1 MKRLAIGLLAHVD
14 SGKTT
19 LSEAMLYRSGEIRKL
34 GRVDHGDAF
43 LDTHSL
49 EKKRGITI
57 FSKQAVFK
65 LKDTMITLLDTPG
78 HVDFSPEMERT
89 LQVLDMAVLVIS
101 ASDGIQS
108 HTETL
113 WRLLSRY
120 NIPVFIFVNKM
131 DISDSEP
138 DEILFDLKEKF
149 NPACSDFTNKKS
161 DMFFEQT
168 ALCDERLLDS
178 FLENGM
184 ISDTDISE
192 AIMERRLFPCYFGS
206 ARKLESIDEL
216 LCDIELYAKTPEYQQ
231 EFGAR
236 VFKIAADDNGERLT
250 FMKVTGGCLKVRSK
264 IECTLPDGTSAS
276 EKINQ
281 IRVYSGNKYKTID
294 EAEAGMICAVLGL
307 KFTQCGMGIGFEKQ
321 AGRPVLQPVMT
332 YRLVLNDDIDPAKA
346 LLKLK
351 PLEEENPELHLV
363 WNERLSEIHVELMG
377 SVQLEIL
384 SDIIYERFG
393 MRVSFDKGGI
403 SYKETIAEAVEGV
416 GHYEPLRHYAEV
428 HILIEPLPRNSG
440 IEFCTDCAEDI
451 LDKNWQRLILTHLQE
466 KEHLGVLTGFPITDV
481 RFTIVSGRAHQK
493 HTEGGDFR
501 QATYRAVR
509 QGLRLAK
516 SIILEPFY
524 AFRLTIPST
533 QIGRAMTDLE
543 KMSAEFSSPEI
554 DGDMSVITGRCAAG
568 KMLSYAED
576 VTSYTQGKGQLSCIP
591 DGYDECKEPEKV
603 IEFIGYDADS
613 DTENSADSVFCSH
626 GAGYLVKWD
635 DVPNHMHLPY
645 KTELERKYNTSEESS
660 YEYSN
665 VNNHV
670 SHSSY
675 RGSLQEDK
683 ELMAIFERTYGKIKR
698 DERTAMHTRHE
709 EEHSVV
715 PIAPQK
721 PTKEYILVDGYN
733 IIFSWDELNKIAAEN
748 LEAARHRLI
757 EMMINYRGVHKCNMI
772 IVFDA
777 YRVKGNPGS
786 EEKIGD
792 LYIVYTK
799 EAETADSYIERTAHD
814 LSHDYRVRVATSDR
828 LEQIIILGGGAYRMS
843 ASEFYEEICNAQ
855 REIDDFITN
864 INLKSAHINTGISE
878 KKYKME
884 RNIYGKDSA
893 EKNT

>member
-1 MKRLAIGLLAHVD
+1 MKQLSIGLLAHVD

-78 HVDFSPEMERT
+78 HVDFSSEMERT
-89 LQVLDMAVLVIS
+89 LQVLDVAVLVIS

-131 DISDSEP
+131 DISDSKS
-138 DEILFDLKEKF
+138 DEILLDLKDKLS
-149 NPACSDFTNKKS
+149 PACSDFTDKNS
-161 DMFFEQT
+161 EMFFEQT
-168 ALCDERLLDS
+168 ALCDEGLLDN
-178 FLENGM
+178 FLENSV
-184 ISDTDISE
+184 ISDIDISE

-216 LCDIELYAKTPEYQQ
+216 LCDIELYTNIKPYPK

-250 FMKVTGGCLKVRSK
+250 FMKITGGCLKVRSK
-264 IECTLPDGTSAS
+264 IEFTLPDGTIAS
-276 EKINQ
+276 EKVNQ

-294 EAEAGMICAVLGL
+294 KAESGMICTVLGS
-307 KFTQCGMGIGFEKQ
+307 KFTQCGMGIGFEEQ
-321 AGRPVLQPVMT
+321 AGKPILQPVMT

-346 LLKLK
+346 LIKLK
-351 PLEEENPELHLV
+351 PLEEENPELHLI
-363 WNERLSEIHVELMG
+363 WNERLSEIHAELMG

-393 MRVSFDKGGI
+393 MSVSFDKGGI
-403 SYKETIAEAVEGV
+403 SYKETITEAVEGV
-416 GHYEPLRHYAEV
+416 GHYEPLRHYAEA

-440 IEFCTDCAEDI
+440 IEFCTDCSEDI

-466 KEHLGVLTGFPITDV
+466 KEHLGILTGFPITDV
-481 RFTIVSGRAHQK
+481 RFTVVSGRAHQK

-509 QGLRLAK
+509 QGLRSAK

-554 DGDMSVITGRCAAG
+554 DSDISIITGRCAAE
-568 KMLSYAED
+568 KMLSYAEE
-576 VTSYTQGKGQLSCIP
+576 VTAYTQGKGQLSCIP

-603 IEFIGYDADS
+603 IESIGYDADS

-645 KTELERKYNTSEESS
+645 KTELEGRYSSLEENEIRSDVC
-660 YEYSN
+660 SN
-665 VNNHV
+665 INNRI
-670 SHSSY
+670 SRSSY
-675 RGSLQEDK
+675 RGSLEEDK
-683 ELMAIFERTYGKIKR
+683 ELMAIFERTYGKINR
-698 DERTAMHTRHE
+698 DERTAMHTRHDE
-709 EEHSVV
+709 ERSNA

-733 IIFSWDELNKIAAEN
+733 IIFSWDELNKIAADN

-757 EMMINYRGVHKCNMI
+757 EMMINYRGVHKCSMI

-786 EEKIGD
+786 EEKIDD

-814 LSHDYRVRVATSDR
+814 LSRDYRVRVATSDR

-843 ASEFYEEICNAQ
+843 AAEFYEEICNAQ

-864 INLKSAHINTGISE
+864 INLKSAHINIGIAE
-878 KKYKME
+878 KKH
-884 RNIYGKDSA
+884 
-893 EKNT
+893 

>member
-1 MKRLAIGLLAHVD
+1 MKRLSIGLLAHVD

-65 LKDTMITLLDTPG
+65 LKDTIITLLDTPG
-78 HVDFSPEMERT
+78 HVDFSSEMERA

-113 WRLLSRY
+113 WSLLSRY

-138 DEILFDLKEKF
+138 DEILLYLKDKLS
-149 NPACSDFTNKKS
+149 PACSDFTNKES

-168 ALCDERLLDS
+168 ALCDEGLLDS
-178 FLENGM
+178 FLENGT
-184 ISDTDISE
+184 ISNTDISK

-216 LCDIELYAKTPEYQQ
+216 LYDIELYTKISPYPE

-250 FMKVTGGCLKVRSK
+250 FMKITGCCLKVRSK
-264 IECTLPDGTSAS
+264 IEFNLPDGTSAS
-276 EKINQ
+276 EKVNQ
-281 IRVYSGNKYKTID
+281 IRIYSGNKYKTVD
-294 EAEAGMICAVLGL
+294 EAEAGMICTVLGL
-307 KFTQCGMGIGFEKQ
+307 KFTQCGMGIGFEEQ
-321 AGRPVLQPVMT
+321 AGRPILQPIMT
-332 YRLVLNDDIDPAKA
+332 YRLVINDDIDPAKA
-346 LLKLK
+346 LIKLK
-351 PLEEENPELHLV
+351 PLEEENPELHLI
-363 WNERLSEIHVELMG
+363 WNEQLSEIHAELMG
-377 SVQLEIL
+377 NVQLEIL

-393 MRVSFDKGGI
+393 IRVSFDKGGI
-403 SYKETIAEAVEGV
+403 SYKETITEAVEGV

-428 HILIEPLPRNSG
+428 HILIEPLSRNSG
-440 IEFCTDCAEDI
+440 IEFCTDCSEDI

-481 RFTIVSGRAHQK
+481 RFTVVSGRAHQK

-509 QGLRLAK
+509 QGLRSAK
-516 SIILEPFY
+516 SVILEPFY

-554 DGDMSVITGRCAAG
+554 DGDISVITGRCAAE

-576 VTSYTQGKGQLSCIP
+576 VTAYTQGRGQLSYIL

-603 IEFIGYDADS
+603 IESIGYDVDS

-645 KTELERKYNTSEESS
+645 KTELESKYNSSKKNEIISDKYNNISRSS
-660 YEYSN
+660 YS
-665 VNNHV
+665 
-670 SHSSY
+670 
-675 RGSLQEDK
+675 GSLQEDK
-683 ELMAIFERTYGKIKR
+683 ELMAIFERTYGKINR
-698 DERTAMHTRHE
+698 DERIAMHTRHDE
-709 EEHSVV
+709 ESTAAS
-715 PIAPQK
+715 IAPQK

-733 IIFSWDELNKIAAEN
+733 IIFSWDELNKIAVDN

-757 EMMINYRGVHKCNMI
+757 EMMINYKGVHKCSMI

-786 EEKIGD
+786 EEKMGD

-828 LEQIIILGGGAYRMS
+828 LEQIIILGSGAYRMS

-855 REIDDFITN
+855 REIDDFITDM
-864 INLKSAHINTGISE
+864 NLKSAHINIGIAE
-878 KKYKME
+878 KK
-884 RNIYGKDSA
+884 N
-893 EKNT
+893 